1 MIGRMRVFPGSCR
14 DTLAVTL
21 LTLWL
26 ASWPLNSDA
35 QIWSRHCIDD
45 SLRGADGV
53 RLADVN
59 RDGRLD
65 LVTPWEEAGVVRVYL
80 HPGTARVQQPW
91 PAVTVGHVESPEDAV
106 LIDLDK
112 DGQVDVISCCEGATR
127 TIYVHWAPA
136 QADHYLNPQHWKT
149 EAIPATEGMAAWM
162 FALPLTIDPG
172 TSTDLIVGS
181 KGPGATV
188 GRLQIP
194 ADSRALH
201 RWQYRPWHQ
210 AGWIMS
216 LQPHDLDGDGDQ
228 DLLLSDRRGPHR
240 GVAWFENPGGTTA
253 RSKPWQRRRIDRGD
267 REVMFLA
274 VGDLDQDHFAEIVC
288 AVRRKGISLL
298 TAGRDPRQAWSF
310 NAIRLPQGVGT
321 GKGVAIG
328 DINRDGQPD
337 LVFSCEAATGTKSG
351 VRWLSYTDSPRQSVW
366 QSHEISGPR
375 GIKFDRLELLD
386 IDADGDL
393 DVLTCE
399 EREINAVLWYENPHV
414 QRPRSKD

>member
-1 MIGRMRVFPGSCR
+1 
-14 DTLAVTL
+14 
-21 LTLWL
+21 
-26 ASWPLNSDA
+26 
-35 QIWSRHCIDD
+35 
-45 SLRGADGV
+45 
-53 RLADVN
+53 
-59 RDGRLD
+59 
-65 LVTPWEEAGVVRVYL
+65 
-80 HPGTARVQQPW
+80 
-91 PAVTVGHVESPEDAV
+91 
-106 LIDLDK
+106 
-112 DGQVDVISCCEGATR
+112 
-127 TIYVHWAPA
+127 
-136 QADHYLNPQHWKT
+136 
-149 EAIPATEGMAAWM
+149 
-162 FALPLTIDPG
+162 
-172 TSTDLIVGS
+172 
-181 KGPGATV
+181 
-188 GRLQIP
+188 
-194 ADSRALH
+194 
-201 RWQYRPWHQ
+201 
-210 AGWIMS
+210 
-216 LQPHDLDGDGDQ
+216 
-228 DLLLSDRRGPHR
+228 
-240 GVAWFENPGGTTA
+240 
-253 RSKPWQRRRIDRGD
+253 
-267 REVMFLA
+267 MFLA